1 MCIVKG
7 NKEDQDG
14 ITKRRNSLV
23 YWICIIN

>member
-7 NKEDQDG
+7 NKEDEDG
-14 ITKRRNSLV
+14 ITKKCDIFV